1 MSETF
6 APPAT
11 QSSSQHQTEEL
22 RERASK
28 DTLSGLL
35 NRAAAEQYIQI
46 RLQTMVPGERCALFV
61 VDLDDFKQGSGTP
74 GHPAGDEAIRR
85 AAQILSRWFRAADI
99 VGRLDGD
106 RFVVFSTGSIT
117 EQLVREK
124 TAGICRA
131 LQRTLNR
138 NPKAERA
145 ARVGVYIAAGNSKS
159 FEDLFRSA
167 ELALCRANEA
177 GTRGFCILC
186 SEGVPEGE
194 RNLRPV
200 NTVPLTRLLEDM
212 DSGAALLEMGGP
224 MDLIYVTPGFC
235 RLLGV
240 ELRAVALPRPLEEFV
255 HPDDLP
261 DLEQAL
267 REVLE
272 QDRPAKHTLRMSPD
286 GKNWTCRR
294 MWTVPLQCG
303 VPRAGMLVIATGIS
317 SCREDG
323 PRLQEIEHRLQAA
336 LAQTAYCLWEV
347 DLPSRQIRVFDPQ
360 GRFGLPGKESVAFPA
375 ALLDSGWI
383 HPDSALQFQEFADTL
398 LAGQAQGCGTFSV
411 RRLDTGSCGWAAL
424 SYCMLFDEEGHAA
437 KAVGLLESVLQNFTG
452 QEVRSI
458 LKRPLPEGQIPD
470 LMAALRANLSRDS
483 MQELWL
489 EGRDQSAPARELTA
503 TQALQRAAEQLLSP
517 EDRAQFAP
525 YFDRAQLLQ
534 AFADGRRW
542 LWAEYP
548 RADGAGG
555 AHWVSYMA
563 NLAQDPLT
571 REVYLFLYLSR
582 LDRRRRWEKQAESE
596 IRRDPVTH
604 LYERGSARALVEA
617 LLERRRP
624 GSCAVAL
631 ICLDGLMERYA
642 GDPELL
648 DQKRGCV
655 GMALAAALGNQCVL
669 GQYSADQIVAFFP
682 EVRSKRE
689 LRSHLEEAFSFARLT
704 LAGAVDLEALRFVAG
719 VVCEPAQEAGY
730 GAMAAQA
737 SSLCQL
743 RRGAAADAIVFP
755 RQDDDW
761 AWAELQTARKEDQ
774 ITVHQ
779 SEMDRPLS
787 EGEKDVAFRCMSAM
801 LAADSLGTSI
811 RSVLNYIGTYYRAD
825 RVYVLTLSEDQRV
838 INMPFEWTNTKKHSI
853 QQVVSGAQVEHFSL
867 LKRCMEERAPVFL
880 TRTQPISLQG
890 ERAAGEPW
898 YFTAFPLMDRELFR
912 GFLCVENSREH
923 PADAALFSTLIPYI
937 LRERARFQYQERR
950 AEDAPASKLLGLP
963 NLRSYMEVIFTLTSD
978 RYHSMGAV
986 CVDIPNL
993 PILNSSLGFEYG
1005 SRLLWFVSKT
1015 MADLFGP
1022 NWIFRTWDA
1031 EFVALCPD
1039 TARSVFEGRCAR
1051 LRTALQQRCPKEVR
1065 MGRAWADGH
1074 FQAKNLVSEARDL
1087 LRAEPAED
1095 PLPTAQILLG
1105 HSRYQSVGEAARG
1118 GRFPVFYQPKIDLT
1132 TGALCGAEAL
1142 VRGLDDDGRLIL
1154 PDQFLGEL
1162 ENRGSIRELD
1172 LFVLEQA
1179 LAQADQWREQGLGIV
1194 PVSVNFS
1201 RVTLFHPTALASVLA
1216 IQSRYPALPPDTL
1229 ELEIPE
1235 RAGTMGASHVQ
1246 AVIDPFRQ
1254 CGIRISLDHF
1264 GSKYTDLS
1272 LFTNVTVD
1280 AVKLDRSLMADL
1292 PRDPVNRMLL
1302 QDMIRLCRTCGIPC
1316 MADGVEHQRQLDIL
1330 RNAGCRCAQGNYYD
1344 RPLSAEAFAEKY
1356 LRGRGPGGPIT

>member
-61 VDLDDFKQGSGTP
+61 VDLDDFKRGSGTP
-74 GHPAGDEAIRR
+74 GHPAGNEAIRR

-138 NPKAERA
+138 NPKTERA

-167 ELALCRANEA
+167 ELALCRAKET

-240 ELRAVALPRPLEEFV
+240 ELRAFALPRPLEEFV

-303 VPRAGMLVIATGIS
+303 VPRAGMLVIATDIS

-323 PRLQEIEHRLQAA
+323 PQLQEIEHRLQAA

-347 DLPSRQIRVFDPQ
+347 DLPSRQIRVFDPR

-483 MQELWL
+483 VQELWL

-534 AFADGRRW
+534 TFADGRRW
-542 LWAEYP
+542 FWAEYP

-582 LDRRRRWEKQAESE
+582 LDRRRRWEQQAESE
-596 IRRDPVTH
+596 IRRDPITH

-624 GSCAVAL
+624 GS
-631 ICLDGLMERYA
+631 
-642 GDPELL
+642 
-648 DQKRGCV
+648 
-655 GMALAAALGNQCVL
+655 
-669 GQYSADQIVAFFP
+669 
-682 EVRSKRE
+682 
-689 LRSHLEEAFSFARLT
+689 
-704 LAGAVDLEALRFVAG
+704 
-719 VVCEPAQEAGY
+719 
-730 GAMAAQA
+730 
-737 SSLCQL
+737 
-743 RRGAAADAIVFP
+743 
-755 RQDDDW
+755 
-761 AWAELQTARKEDQ
+761 
-774 ITVHQ
+774 
-779 SEMDRPLS
+779 
-787 EGEKDVAFRCMSAM
+787 
-801 LAADSLGTSI
+801 
-811 RSVLNYIGTYYRAD
+811 
-825 RVYVLTLSEDQRV
+825 
-838 INMPFEWTNTKKHSI
+838 
-853 QQVVSGAQVEHFSL
+853 
-867 LKRCMEERAPVFL
+867 
-880 TRTQPISLQG
+880 
-890 ERAAGEPW
+890 
-898 YFTAFPLMDRELFR
+898 
-912 GFLCVENSREH
+912 
-923 PADAALFSTLIPYI
+923 
-937 LRERARFQYQERR
+937 
-950 AEDAPASKLLGLP
+950 
-963 NLRSYMEVIFTLTSD
+963 
-978 RYHSMGAV
+978 
-986 CVDIPNL
+986 
-993 PILNSSLGFEYG
+993 
-1005 SRLLWFVSKT
+1005 
-1015 MADLFGP
+1015 
-1022 NWIFRTWDA
+1022 
-1031 EFVALCPD
+1031 
-1039 TARSVFEGRCAR
+1039 
-1051 LRTALQQRCPKEVR
+1051 
-1065 MGRAWADGH
+1065 
-1074 FQAKNLVSEARDL
+1074 
-1087 LRAEPAED
+1087 
-1095 PLPTAQILLG
+1095 
-1105 HSRYQSVGEAARG
+1105 
-1118 GRFPVFYQPKIDLT
+1118 
-1132 TGALCGAEAL
+1132 
-1142 VRGLDDDGRLIL
+1142 
-1154 PDQFLGEL
+1154 
-1162 ENRGSIRELD
+1162 
-1172 LFVLEQA
+1172 
-1179 LAQADQWREQGLGIV
+1179 
-1194 PVSVNFS
+1194 
-1201 RVTLFHPTALASVLA
+1201 
-1216 IQSRYPALPPDTL
+1216 
-1229 ELEIPE
+1229 
-1235 RAGTMGASHVQ
+1235 
-1246 AVIDPFRQ
+1246 
-1254 CGIRISLDHF
+1254 
-1264 GSKYTDLS
+1264 
-1272 LFTNVTVD
+1272 
-1280 AVKLDRSLMADL
+1280 
-1292 PRDPVNRMLL
+1292 
-1302 QDMIRLCRTCGIPC
+1302 
-1316 MADGVEHQRQLDIL
+1316 
-1330 RNAGCRCAQGNYYD
+1330 
-1344 RPLSAEAFAEKY
+1344 
-1356 LRGRGPGGPIT
+1356 